1 MITDLEADLLVYTVE
16 ERIRDIEY
24 VINEYTNGNY
34 TAEDLLEA
42 IMEDANY
49 IYSAGEEYE

>member
-1 MITDLEADLLVYTVE
+1 MITNLEADLLVYIVE
-16 ERIRDIEY
+16 ERIRDIQY
-24 VINEYTNGNY
+24 IINEYSNGNS

-49 IYSAGEEYE
+49 ISVGEEYE